1 MTPRFLFALLAAL
14 PLVLAACGGTSPKP
28 ELTDPR
34 EIVAA
39 AAAQAAAAEGVH
51 IDASLDGSI
60 SLDLLGLGAG
70 GAPVDLTGSTASA
83 DLALRSGNARVTFAV
98 GSVLRG
104 ELRSVG
110 GVAYVKTTL
119 TGAQYQVQPGAPAIP
134 PNAIHA
140 GLSTLLDILEQ
151 PALELVRDADVECAG
166 GTCYR
171 VTLALTLEQL
181 GALGV
186 GLPTG
191 LPADLASA
199 AVDLTI
205 DVARDT
211 NDLSGLG
218 AVITQGGGQTL
229 TLVAT
234 FTKWGDAPTIEAP
247 SDDQVAPPGG

>member
-1 MTPRFLFALLAAL
+1 MTRRFLFALLAAL
-14 PLVLAACGGTSPKP
+14 PLVLAACGGTPPKP

-51 IDASLDGSI
+51 IDASLDGGI
-60 SLDLLGLGAG
+60 TLDLLGLGTG

-83 DLALRSGNARVTFAV
+83 DLALRSGDARITFAV
-98 GSVLRG
+98 GSALRG

-119 TGAQYQVQPGAPAIP
+119 TGAQYQVQPGAPVIP
-134 PNAIHA
+134 PNAIPA
-140 GLSTLLDILEQ
+140 ALNTLLDVLEQ
-151 PALELVRDADVECAG
+151 PDLELVRGADVECAG

-171 VTLALTLEQL
+171 VSLALTLAEL
-181 GALGV
+181 SALGV
-186 GLPTG
+186 DLPTG

-199 AVDLTI
+199 SVDLTI
-205 DVARDT
+205 DVTRDT
-211 NDLSGLG
+211 NDLAGLE
-218 AVITQGGGQTL
+218 AVITQGGGETL

-234 FTKWGDAPTIEAP
+234 FTKWGDAVTVEAP
-247 SDDQVAPPGG
+247 PADQVAPAGG